1 VRRALALLA
10 LAAGCHHAPAR
21 PADLGV
27 DASFALTSFDL
38 SCASSTQQAA
48 LVPVNLVVLLDRSGS
63 MGDGVNGDP
72 ALKWNPVTA
81 GLGAFFADPQSA
93 GMNASLQLFPAATD
107 QCNPSVYY
115 FAAVPERALPDGQSF
130 AAAMAAT
137 TPSGDTPTRPA
148 ILGAI
153 DYAKDVR
160 DATPGSRTAIVL
172 VTDGDPDVCDSSVA
186 NVSLEV
192 AKVASTIKTYVI
204 GVGQSLSSLDM
215 IAQAGGT
222 DHPTLVSVGDPAQT
236 KSDFLAALQQIRG
249 LVLSCEVPL
258 PAPPPGMALDFNSV
272 NVLFTPSS
280 APATQ
285 LLYDSACAN
294 GVGWRYDDPMKPT
307 EVQLCASS
315 CDAVRHDHG
324 GRLEVVFG
332 CATDGNLIF

>member
-1 VRRALALLA
+1 MALLA
-10 LAAGCHHAPAR
+10 LVAGCHSAARR
-21 PADLGV
+21 PADLGA
-27 DASFALTSFDL
+27 DASFAITSFDL
-38 SCASSTQQAA
+38 SCASSNQQAA

-81 GLGAFFADPQSA
+81 ALGAFFADPQSA
-93 GMNASLQLFPAATD
+93 GMNASLSLFPAAND

-115 FAAVPERALPDGQSF
+115 FAAVPERALPDGQTF
-130 AAAMAAT
+130 AAAMAAAA
-137 TPSGDTPTRPA
+137 PSGDTPTRPA

-236 KSDFLAALQQIRG
+236 KCDFLAALQQIRG
-249 LVLSCEVPL
+249 LVLSCDVPL
-258 PAPPPGMALDFNSV
+258 PAAPAGMTLDFKSV
-272 NVLFTPSS
+272 NVLFTPS
-280 APATQ
+280 AGAATQ
-285 LLYDSACAN
+285 LLYDSGCST
-294 GVGWRYDDPMKPT
+294 GVGWRYDDPANPT
-307 EVQLCASS
+307 EVQLCARS
-315 CDAVRHDHG
+315 CDTVRQDHG
-324 GRLEVVFG
+324 GRLDVVFG
-332 CATDGNLIF
+332 CATSGNLIE